1 MTEVNIWDQKLIK
14 EILLHVDF
22 KITEVNEPEVI
33 QSALFKKEKYPF
45 IISLIKNKDWEGLK
59 MNEDQNSAGFREY
72 LYILKFFDQNKLF
85 HVATIYD
92 SDELWQD
99 PEIIDIFPLP

>member
-1 MTEVNIWDQKLIK
+1 M
-14 EILLHVDF
+14 
-22 KITEVNEPEVI
+22 
-33 QSALFKKEKYPF
+33 
-45 IISLIKNKDWEGLK
+45 NK
-59 MNEDQNSAGFREY
+59 DQNSAGFREY